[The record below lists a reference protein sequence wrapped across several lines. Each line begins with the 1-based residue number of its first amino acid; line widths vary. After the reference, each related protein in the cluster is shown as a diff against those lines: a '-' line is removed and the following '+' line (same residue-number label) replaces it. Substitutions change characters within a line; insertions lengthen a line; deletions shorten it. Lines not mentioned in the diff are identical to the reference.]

1 MLIRLTRGT
10 VVDGLAY
17 EAGAVVDTAPATA
30 GFLVAIGKAMAVDS
44 PSPARPAAEP
54 ERAQVEAP
62 ERTVQPRGRGRKE
75 VR

>member
-30 GFLVAIGKAMAVDS
+30 GFLTAIGKAVVVDT
-44 PSPARPAAEP
+44 PGTVGAAAEP

>member
-30 GFLVAIGKAMAVDS
+30 GYLVAIGKAMAVD
-44 PSPARPAAEP
+44 PGPITPAAEP